1 MTTTQVIIG
10 TLPGK
15 DLSVDYSSFDDAAL
29 LRLIAKRKADALRT
43 LYDRYGRLVYS
54 IAFQATSHA
63 ELAEEVTQDTFLR
76 VWQHAATFDPQQGQ
90 LLSWMTR
97 ITRNRVIDLYRRQQ
111 TRSEGHTTYFEE
123 MVDFDLSDEGQ
134 DVEAS
139 VETTQR
145 GQAVRNALR
154 QLPEEQRRVLALA
167 YFRGLTQEQISNQ
180 LGEPLG
186 TVKTR
191 MRLGMQKLRRFL
203 QAEHTDEIQ
212 ALE

>member
-1 MTTTQVIIG
+1 M
-10 TLPGK
+10 
-15 DLSVDYSSFDDAAL
+15 DYSSFDDAAL
-29 LRLIAKRKADALRT
+29 LRLIAKRKADALRA

-76 VWQHAATFDPQQGQ
+76 VWQHAATFDPKQGQ

-145 GQAVRNALR
+145 GQAVRDALR
-154 QLPEEQRRVLALA
+154 QLPEEQRQVLALA